1 MTETWRIV
9 DVEYPDDPF
18 MNMAVEEAIP
28 RAVGES
34 VAPSTIR
41 FWHNS
46 NTIVLGCFQS
56 AQLEVNFDACKETG
70 TEVVRRFTGGGAV
83 YHDAGNLNYAI
94 SLRKG
99 HPLVPGSDLQEVFR
113 RLSEGSVQGLR
124 KLGVNAEFQP
134 INDISVEG
142 KKVSGAAGSV
152 KWGTVFHHGC
162 ILVASDLSILS
173 KVLNVP
179 RAKLVNKHVAS
190 VQKRVTTIRDEL
202 HRNVGTREV
211 RESIVQGIQAS
222 YNVHLEKGNLTGR
235 EMSLAK
241 ELYQSKYSRDDW
253 NLEGRYEPVEVRPV
267 PIN

>member
-1 MTETWRIV
+1 METWRLV
-9 DVEYPDDPF
+9 DLEYRDDPF
-18 MNMAVEEAIP
+18 MNMSVEEAIP
-28 RAVGES
+28 RAVGEGK
-34 VAPSTIR
+34 APNTVR

-46 NTIVLGCFQS
+46 NTIVLCCFQS
-56 AQLEVNFDACKETG
+56 APLEVNFDACKETG
-70 TEVVRRFTGGGAV
+70 TTVVRRFTGGGAV

-94 SLRKG
+94 SLKKG
-99 HPLVPGSDLQEVFR
+99 HPLVPDTDLQVVFQ
-113 RLSEGSVQGLR
+113 RLSQGAVEGLR
-124 KLGVNAEFQP
+124 SLGVNAEFQP
-134 INDISVEG
+134 INDIQVEG

>member
-1 MTETWRIV
+1 
-9 DVEYPDDPF
+9 
-18 MNMAVEEAIP
+18 MNMSVEEAIP
-28 RAVGES
+28 RAVGEGG
-34 VAPSTIR
+34 APSTVR

-56 AQLEVNFDACKETG
+56 AELEVNFEACRETC
-70 TEVVRRFTGGGAV
+70 TDVVRRFTGGGAV

-99 HPLVPGSDLQEVFR
+99 HSLVPDSDLQEVFR
-113 RLSEGSVQGLR
+113 KLSEGSVRGLR
-124 KLGVNAEFQP
+124 TLGVNAEFQP
-134 INDISVEG
+134 INDISVDG

-162 ILVASDLSILS
+162 ILVASDLAILG

-179 RAKLVNKHVAS
+179 KAKLADKHVAS

-202 HRNVGTREV
+202 HQDITTEDVTR
-211 RESIVQGIQAS
+211 SIVRGIETA
-222 YNVHLEKGNLTGR
+222 YNVRLEKGNLTGR

-241 ELYQSKYSRDDW
+241 ELYQTKYNSPEW
-253 NLEGRYEPVEVRPV
+253 NLER
-267 PIN
+267 

>member
-28 RAVGES
+28 RAVGEGA
-34 VAPSTIR
+34 APPTVR

-46 NTIVLGCFQS
+46 NTVVLGCFQS
-56 AQLEVNFDACKETG
+56 TQLEVNFDACKETG

-94 SLRKG
+94 SLPKG
-99 HPLVPGSDLQEVFR
+99 HSLVPGADLQEVFR
-113 RLSEGSVQGLR
+113 KLSQGSVQGLR

-134 INDISVEG
+134 INDISVDG

-152 KWGTVFHHGC
+152 KWRTVFHHGC
-162 ILVASDLSILS
+162 ILVASDLAILG

-179 RAKLVNKHVAS
+179 KAKLADKHVAS

-202 HRNVGTREV
+202 HRDIGTSEV

-241 ELYQSKYSRDDW
+241 ELYQSKYSRDEW
-253 NLEGRYEPVEVRPV
+253 NLEGRYQTLEVQS
-267 PIN
+267 IAGH